1 MSRPASGFCC
11 PPILVF
17 CSHFVRFGR
26 GLGKLRSSLCF
37 ALTAQLRGAK
47 RVLAKNL
54 KLVFAGKLPEK
65 NLAPPQSWEAN
76 LEKIS
81 TSMISRKI
89 FLPEPWRNCC
99 QFWGQRYLCLSTT
112 FPFQLT
118 RKRTEK

>member
-54 KLVFAGKLPEK
+54 KPVFAGNFLK
-65 NLAPPQSWEAN
+65 NLVPPHSNSAN
-76 LEKIS
+76 SEKIS

-99 QFWGQRYLCLSTT
+99 QFWGQRYLYLSTT
-112 FPFQLT
+112 FTFQLT